1 MADADLDAVI
11 RQLAKQQNKSILAAA
26 KKRRDRF
33 NGMAVKAKDKDAKDR
48 YKMLAREVLEQ
59 ANAAARRILLSSDNA
74 ADSYARAMR
83 QAAAV
88 ELPKTVEKK
97 LPNKAEKPVEGP
109 AGKPART
116 KAANGKAAKG
126 TAAKGATNGSAKP
139 KPKKPAKTANS

>member
-11 RQLAKQQNKSILAAA
+11 RQLAKQQNKTILAAA

-59 ANAAARRILLSSDNA
+59 AGAAARRLLLSADNA

-83 QAAAV
+83 QAAAA
-88 ELPKTVEKK
+88 ELPKKTD
-97 LPNKAEKPVEGP
+97 
-109 AGKPART
+109 T
-116 KAANGKAAKG
+116 
-126 TAAKGATNGSAKP
+126 
-139 KPKKPAKTANS
+139 KPAKTAEKPADKTPADKMPAETAKKASAKKKPAKKAGS